1 MSSLTTASPLDL
13 RDTALPAFLSPVMRF
28 WNPVCG
34 LPGFDVVIIQ
44 FVDLFEG
51 ETFGFGDEEV
61 GKDETAET
69 CGSPDEEYFDS
80 ETSITRTGFDEIGR
94 GISDSPVPQ
103 PVGCSGHRHCFRAD
117 SERIEFASDN
127 PCARSPRRGEEK
139 DVDTDKGDEGLLSG
153 DVGGSSTNTNNGDNV
168 LTDTHSGGADQEELA
183 ATEIVDSPHTRE
195 GGNDIDDIGDN
206 THHER
211 V

>member
-1 MSSLTTASPLDL
+1 MLSRGFPGIRAYQK
-13 RDTALPAFLSPVMRF
+13 DT
-28 WNPVCG
+28 
-34 LPGFDVVIIQ
+34 
-44 FVDLFEG
+44 
-51 ETFGFGDEEV
+51 
-61 GKDETAET
+61 
-69 CGSPDEEYFDS
+69 Y
-80 ETSITRTGFDEIGR
+80 
-94 GISDSPVPQ
+94 
-103 PVGCSGHRHCFRAD
+103 
-117 SERIEFASDN
+117 ERIEFASDN
-127 PCARSPRRGEEK
+127 PCARSPRRSEEK
-139 DVDTDKGDEGLLSG
+139 DIDTDKGDEGLLSG